1 MNEDAVKPQDSGIKQ
16 EVESL
21 CSVANILQHCH
32 TQKAEEG
39 NKWKGPC

>member
-21 CSVANILQHCH
+21 CSVANILQRWN
-32 TQKAEEG
+32 TQKTEES
-39 NKWKGPC
+39 NKWKGPR